1 MKEERRFL
9 PLGIQIETREDGK
22 VKIAGYAAK
31 FGKISE
37 DLGGFREKIAH
48 GAFKKAL
55 KTSDPRALFNHN
67 RDFVLGRQSAGTLAV
82 KEDKEGLYIEIDPP
96 DTTFARDLMV
106 SIRRGDITQQSFGF
120 TVAKDS
126 WEDLEKGSMPLRTL
140 EEIGELFDVSPVTYP
155 AYPDTEVALRSL
167 DTAKAGGETAPEEK
181 PMAFMPAGE
190 TRAGGETAPR
200 IETEVGNKEVTN
212 NDFWS
217 GLQGDE

>member
-167 DTAKAGGETAPEEK
+167 DTAKAGGEAAPEEK